1 MSLVNKEYKD
11 KMLTKKLIVQWEKM
25 YSNISN
31 NNISGLWIQIKTCYP
46 SKIFAI
52 YFNSNHAT
60 ISREHQ
66 FCPYIYRME
75 TLIYTLLVY
84 MIISWSWYY
93 NIFKDKNSFVLKNYD
108 ISSFC
113 FLFSYWPFQSI
124 CFISLMALKIQ
135 LGDK

>member
-1 MSLVNKEYKD
+1 MSLANKEYKD
-11 KMLTKKLIVQWEKM
+11 KMLTKKPIVQWEKM

-31 NNISGLWIQIKTCYP
+31 NNISGLWIPIKTCYP

-66 FCPYIYRME
+66 FCPYIRSYSFTSLYE
-75 TLIYTLLVY
+75 KT
-84 MIISWSWYY
+84 IISWSWFY
-93 NIFKDKNSFVLKNYD
+93 NILKDINSFILKND
-108 ISSFC
+108 DMSSFC

-124 CFISLMALKIQ
+124 YFISLMALKIQ